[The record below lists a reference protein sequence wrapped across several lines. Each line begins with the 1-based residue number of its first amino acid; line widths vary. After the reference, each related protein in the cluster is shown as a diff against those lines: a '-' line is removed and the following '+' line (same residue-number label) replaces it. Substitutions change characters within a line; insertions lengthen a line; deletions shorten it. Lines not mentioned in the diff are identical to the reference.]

1 MVGNL
6 YLAQSD
12 FFSIYFHKKNIT
24 LYIFVP
30 SDDYIKFIEMY
41 YPHFMYIAFYW
52 FRKIHS
58 IQKLVC

>member
-24 LYIFVP
+24 FYIFVP

-41 YPHFMYIAFYW
+41 YPHFMYIAFY
-52 FRKIHS
+52 
-58 IQKLVC
+58 